1 MGHSYPLADPTSPV
15 VPDTPPVAGSKSA
28 TPETIERARDVL
40 KRTWRLL
47 SRRLYPPSLQ
57 VLLCVLLVLLA
68 IVLALQ
74 YIPNITLWH
83 DANHAC
89 HEGEFGCGLVIH
101 VLGTGIVALLAF
113 NFVFLRRETRA
124 ASWWRSRAEKT
135 PEALFPWLPPAGG
148 VTGLAVRVPK
158 SAAKA
163 HARIGSRADEA
174 PARPASSA
182 LSLVDEVVGRE
193 RLVEELAT
201 ELDEGGTTLVL
212 VGPTGSGK
220 TMVLLKLTQEL
231 TRRGQV
237 PVPVSLRDRDT
248 VDFEGLARDAFHE
261 AFPQRTEE
269 EADKQWRW
277 LRRSGLI
284 TLIVDDLEKSSARP
298 VEVAR
303 ALEAAAAHHL
313 RIIAACRPN
322 GIPANLKRGRIDL
335 PELRAEDVKE
345 CLIDA
350 AAMAMRETE
359 SEEAQRILHETR
371 ERVARIVED
380 ADVPSTPYYLAIGQV
395 LAATGQLREL
405 EPPARGA
412 ARRTLLD
419 AYRATVEKCTLRP
432 EAALSEATRKRVL
445 DGLEAIAYA
454 RLWCAK
460 TVEDVAAAA
469 IELEER
475 PLGRP
480 AHSEPLDPRVV
491 IEYAQRL
498 GILEHRFD
506 GVVRFGHPT
515 TLAYFASC
523 FLVKRWSDLELWT
536 KVIERRRISSTASLA
551 FVLAAAVVDDP
562 KVVAAVTQALL
573 ARPELQL
580 ANIRGNGRPTAT
592 RELFDHVQPAGE
604 DWTHHAHPW
613 GADEGSC
620 DRRPGFY
627 DRVMLLKTTVEVA
640 RNAGGLKDDVA
651 AKTLEVMN
659 AEPDRNALVAEQIR
673 LVNEVALLECDAAYA
688 VLWNFA
694 TTGGEYRVRRAAMR
708 AILNDRP
715 RAVAV
720 AVEKIGAAIDAACK
734 YQRAH
739 PEPAEDDRHEPF
751 QTLRAAAWAV
761 PCLRRSAS
769 GAEAAKLVCYQETLL
784 KLAYALSKHRGLE
797 ASIAQG
803 LKLDAMLH
811 HADPPDPLALEMLDP
826 RAKRAQ
832 FWYSRVLLLH
842 AVTRRSIG
850 NEYSLDATDRMR
862 KLWEDAAEHPFVRE
876 AARLCLAALET
887 GEWER
892 YIPIDI
898 TEIAAG
904 MDGKLALETKQLI
917 GDIVLALN
925 LNDQAPAPA
934 RIKFGTCDE
943 LPQCLQKSD
952 SRGEILGVAPPSV
965 ECPFH
970 DGAGCLCPHTYDP
983 PSGGIRRELS
993 RAFCR
998 DLKLHAEPQ
1007 HWHDRIHR
1015 NALREF
1021 WAELESRARF

>member
-1 MGHSYPLADPTSPV
+1 VA
-15 VPDTPPVAGSKSA
+15 DTPPVAESKSV
-28 TPETIERARDVL
+28 TSETIERARDML
-40 KRTWRLL
+40 KRAWRLL

-57 VLLCVLLVLLA
+57 VLLCVLLVLLGV
-68 IVLALQ
+68 VLALQ

-101 VLGTGIVALLAF
+101 VVGTGIVALLAF

-124 ASWWRSRAEKT
+124 AAWWRSRAEKT
-135 PEALFPWLPPAGG
+135 PEALFQWLPPAGG
-148 VTGLAVRVPK
+148 VTGLAVRVPR

-163 HARIGSRADEA
+163 RAGVSKRTDEA
-174 PARPASSA
+174 PAMPASTA

-201 ELDEGGTTLVL
+201 ELDEGGTALVL

-277 LRRSGLI
+277 LRRRGLI

-335 PELRAEDVKE
+335 PELRGEDVKQ

-350 AAMAMRETE
+350 AVMTMRDTE
-359 SEEAQRILHETR
+359 SEEAQLILHETR
-371 ERVARIVED
+371 ERVEKIVED
-380 ADVPSTPYYLAIGQV
+380 AAVPSTPYYLAIGQV
-395 LAATGQLREL
+395 LAATGQLRHL
-405 EPPARGA
+405 DPPERGA

-419 AYRATVEKCTLRP
+419 AYRATVETCTLRP

-445 DGLEAIAYA
+445 DGLEPIAYA

-480 AHSEPLDPRVV
+480 ADSEPLEPRVV

-498 GILEHRFD
+498 GILEQRFD
-506 GVVRFGHPT
+506 GLVRFGHPT

-523 FLVKRWSDLELWT
+523 FLVNRRSDLELWT
-536 KVIERRRISSTASLA
+536 RVIERRRVSSTASLA
-551 FVLAAAVVDDP
+551 FVLAAAVVDEP

-573 ARPELQL
+573 ARPELQP
-580 ANIRGNGRPTAT
+580 ANVHGYGRLTAT
-592 RELFDHVQPAGE
+592 RELFDHVEPAGE
-604 DWTHHAHPW
+604 DWAQHSW
-613 GADEGSC
+613 GDDEASC

-627 DRVMLLKTTVEVA
+627 DRVMLLKTTAEVA
-640 RNAGGLKDDVA
+640 RSAGGLKDDVA

-659 AEPDRNALVAEQIR
+659 AEPDRSTLVAEQIR
-673 LVNEVALLECDAAYA
+673 LVNEIALLECDAAYG

-720 AVEKIGAAIDAACK
+720 AVEKIGAAIAAACE
-734 YQRAH
+734 YQRVH
-739 PEPAEDDRHEPF
+739 PKPAEDDRHEPF
-751 QTLRAAAWAV
+751 QTLRAAAWAL
-761 PCLRRSAS
+761 PCLRRSAT
-769 GAEAAKLVCYQETLL
+769 GAEAATLVRYQESLS
-784 KLAYALSKHRGLE
+784 KLANALSEHRGLE

-803 LKLDAMLH
+803 LKLDAMWH
-811 HADPPDPLALEMLDP
+811 HADPPDPLALQMLEP
-826 RAKRAQ
+826 GPKRAQ

-842 AVTRRSIG
+842 AVTRRSIC
-850 NEYSLDATDRMR
+850 NHHSLDATARMR
-862 KLWEDAAEHPFVRE
+862 ELWEDRTEHPFVRE
-876 AARLCLAALET
+876 AARLCLTALET
-887 GEWER
+887 GKWEP

-904 MDGKLALETKQLI
+904 MDGDLPLETKQLI

-925 LNDQAPAPA
+925 LNDQASAAA

-943 LPQCLQKSD
+943 LPQCLEKSD
-952 SRGEILGVAPPSV
+952 SRGEILGRDPPYTD
-965 ECPFH
+965 CPFH
-970 DGAGCLCPHTYDP
+970 DGTACLCPHTYDP

-1007 HWHDRIHR
+1007 HWHHKIHR
-1015 NALREF
+1015 DALREF